1 MDTQHVIL
9 VDENDAPIGVME
21 KMEAHRQAK
30 LHRAFSVFLFNN
42 KGEMLL
48 QQRAFSKYHSP
59 GLWSNAC
66 CSHPQPGEET
76 HAAAERRLIEE
87 LGIKVP
93 LEKQFHFTYK
103 AEFEN
108 GLTEYEFDHVFT
120 GVYNYQPNINKEEI
134 HDYCYQSMKEI
145 SESLQ
150 THPQI
155 FTEWFKIAFPEIE
168 KWWTQNYKQA
178 RT

>member
-9 VDENDAPIGVME
+9 VNENDVPIGVME

-30 LHRAFSVFLFNN
+30 LHRAFSVFLFNS

-76 HAAAERRLIEE
+76 HAAAERRLVEE
-87 LGIKVP
+87 LGIRVHWKSNFILHTKP
-93 LEKQFHFTYK
+93 
-103 AEFEN
+103 
-108 GLTEYEFDHVFT
+108 
-120 GVYNYQPNINKEEI
+120 
-134 HDYCYQSMKEI
+134 
-145 SESLQ
+145 SL
-150 THPQI
+150 
-155 FTEWFKIAFPEIE
+155 KMA
-168 KWWTQNYKQA
+168 
-178 RT
+178 